1 MIAIPVC
8 PPRPIH
14 RIPAIKPD
22 PLDTSAQETLR
33 RLIEKES
40 HLLDDKAR
48 IAGLLDGLAI
58 RERVTRCRLEIV
70 QRNIWALRALVC
82 ELEPLP
88 F

>member
-8 PPRPIH
+8 PPRH

-22 PLDTSAQETLR
+22 TLEQSAQETLA
-33 RLIEKES
+33 RLMEKES

-58 RERVTRCRLEIV
+58 RERVTQFRLEIV
-70 QRNIWALRALVC
+70 QKNIAALRQLVG

>member
-8 PPRPIH
+8 PPRPAH
-14 RIPAIKPD
+14 RIQGIKPD
-22 PLDTSAQETLR
+22 PLDTSAQETLA

-40 HLLDDKAR
+40 HLLDDKQR

-58 RERVTRCRLEIV
+58 RERVTQFRLEIV
-70 QRNIWALRALVC
+70 QRNIQALRQLVG

>member
-8 PPRPIH
+8 PPHPVH
-14 RIPAIKPD
+14 RIPEIKPD
-22 PLDTSAQETLR
+22 KLEQSASDTLA

-40 HLLDDKAR
+40 QLLADKAR

-58 RERVTRCRLEIV
+58 RERVTKFRLEIV
-70 QRNIWALRALVC
+70 QRNIAALRALVG